1 MKLDSCYEMLSAKHF
16 KDSIDLTMKVLLVED
31 SALLREAIMDTL
43 ADCTEIAIVDS
54 AGTQT
59 KAIDLLKSQQF
70 DMVLVDIELAQ
81 GNGFE
86 VIRHM
91 QSADYHF
98 QPPVLIM
105 LTNHAYPY
113 YRLMAKQ
120 LGVNYFFDKSMDF
133 DLAIDTIMHE
143 AERFKLKH

>member
-1 MKLDSCYEMLSAKHF
+1 MSQTLQFTDRLKYP
-16 KDSIDLTMKVLLVED
+16 MKVLLVED
-31 SALLREAIMDTL
+31 SALLRDAITESL
-43 ADCTEIAIVDS
+43 ADFNEIDIVNS
-54 AGTQT
+54 AATQT
-59 KAIDLLKSQQF
+59 KAIDLLKLQQF
-70 DMVLVDIELAQ
+70 DMLLVDIELAQ

-86 VIRHM
+86 VIKHT
-91 QSADYHF
+91 QSTNYLF

-133 DLAIDTIMHE
+133 DLVIDTIAHE
-143 AERFKLKH
+143 AEKFKVERNKHN